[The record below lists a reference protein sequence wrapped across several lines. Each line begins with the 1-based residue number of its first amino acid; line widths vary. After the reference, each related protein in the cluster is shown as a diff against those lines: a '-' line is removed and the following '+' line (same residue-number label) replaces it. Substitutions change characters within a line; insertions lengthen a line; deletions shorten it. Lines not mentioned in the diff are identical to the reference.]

1 MSLVGPRPA
10 RPVFVERFRAQL
22 PRYDERHLVPPGI
35 TGWSHVHM
43 RRLVDQDDIAERLAY
58 DLRYVEQWTI
68 WLDVSIMFKT
78 AMEVLFHKSG

>member
-1 MSLVGPRPA
+1 
-10 RPVFVERFRAQL
+10 
-22 PRYDERHLVPPGI
+22 
-35 TGWSHVHM
+35 M
-43 RRLVDQDDIAERLAY
+43 RRLVNQDDIAERLAY